1 MDFCMI
7 TTKTWR
13 LLQDMHTRTTG
24 GQNKSTLTHDFNW
37 GNPGKIRFINRS
49 FYRIKRHISVLK
61 KLQFPLFWKGKKQKI
76 QKKPHTF
83 WYLPLFPI
91 YLYTKLT
98 FSRSLFVVNSDQVR
112 DQNHSCDPG
121 VDPGNKPAY
130 IKETLTHQIHLD
142 LQFIKY

>member
-13 LLQDMHTRTTG
+13 LLQDVHTHTTG

-61 KLQFPLFWKGKKQKI
+61 KLQFPLYWKGKKQKI
-76 QKKPHTF
+76 QKKQPYILVSSPF
-83 WYLPLFPI
+83 SYLFI
-91 YLYTKLT
+91 YKANF

-112 DQNHSCDPG
+112 DQNHSCYPG
-121 VDPGNKPAY
+121 KKPAY
-130 IKETLTHQIHLD
+130 INKTLTHQIHLV